1 MLIRS
6 ARPEDAPALS
16 EIYRPYVENT
26 AVSFEYDAPSPEEF
40 ARRIA
45 GTLEKYPY
53 LVLEEAGRP
62 RGYAYAG
69 PLKGRAAY
77 DWSAETSVYVAEDA
91 HGRGYGRALYE
102 ALEAAL
108 RSMGIRTLYA
118 CIAWTDE
125 EGPCLTQASPR
136 FHEHMGFV
144 RCGTFRRCAFKF
156 GRWWDMI
163 WMEKKIAPCAG
174 DPGPVRW
181 RSC

>member
-6 ARPEDAPALS
+6 ARPGDAPALS

-26 AVSFEYDAPSPEEF
+26 AVSFEYDPPTPEEF

-53 LVLEEAGRP
+53 LVLEEEGRP

-69 PLKGRAAY
+69 PLKSRAAY
-77 DWSAETSVYVAEDA
+77 DWSAEASIYVEESA

-102 ALEAAL
+102 ALEEAL
-108 RSMGIRTLYA
+108 REMGVRTVYA
-118 CIAWTDE
+118 CIAWADRE
-125 EGPCLTQASPR
+125 DALLTHASPR
-136 FHEHMGFV
+136 FHERMGYA

-163 WMEKKIAPCAG
+163 WMEKQIAPCAG

-181 RSC
+181 RER